1 MGTKKVKWIC
11 RWCLLRS
18 NSSWVFSSFFVFFHY
33 TSVIN
38 SSEDKISC
46 WGNLT
51 SFASKDR
58 HLFCSLLLVKKFH
71 ESLVPMQ
78 GVWTWNVELTLGL
91 IQVGFVSSK
100 VFPGNMGKTCF
111 FFDYWRP
118 HMLIGQSE
126 PVVPIGPWWMNGWL
140 VVMKQF
146 SVGFNFP
153 SQPWW

>member
-1 MGTKKVKWIC
+1 VGTKKVKWIC

-51 SFASKDR
+51 SFALKDR

-78 GVWTWNVELTLGL
+78 GL
-91 IQVGFVSSK
+91 
-100 VFPGNMGKTCF
+100 NMERGIDF
-111 FFDYWRP
+111 
-118 HMLIGQSE
+118 
-126 PVVPIGPWWMNGWL
+126 
-140 VVMKQF
+140 
-146 SVGFNFP
+146 GFNSSRFCKFKGISREHGKNLLLFWLLETTYADRP
-153 SQPWW
+153 KWTRCTYWAMMDEWMVSGHETIFCWIQLS